1 MREIRVTAAGAARDL
16 NRENA
21 LMPIQIGN
29 QRTQRLRRL
38 KLLVAAATCLYVL
51 VNAFLILCLVHPS
64 DGHTHNPTGEH
75 FHFTCVWVQK
85 AVSSHALSARVVLPV
100 IEAILFASLS
110 FPLLAL
116 QIRAVQLTSRS
127 PPSTASA

>member
-1 MREIRVTAAGAARDL
+1 MPTQTV
-16 NRENA
+16 NR
-21 LMPIQIGN
+21 
-29 QRTQRLRRL
+29 RTQRVRRL

-51 VNAFLILCLVHPS
+51 VNAFLILCLIHPS
-64 DGHTHNPTGEH
+64 DGHSHSPADEQ

-85 AVSSHALSARVVLPV
+85 AVSSHTLSARVFLPV

-116 QIRAVQLTSRS
+116 QLRAVQLTGRS
-127 PPSTASA
+127 PPSTALA